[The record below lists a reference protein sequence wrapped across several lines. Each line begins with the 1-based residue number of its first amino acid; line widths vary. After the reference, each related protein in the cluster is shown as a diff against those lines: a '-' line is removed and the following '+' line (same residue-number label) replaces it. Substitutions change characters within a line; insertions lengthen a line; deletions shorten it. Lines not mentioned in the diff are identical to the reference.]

1 MEVQSHPYKKFLGW
15 LLLIVAACLT
25 GVALSSAASLWGW
38 TDFPDDRRG
47 EWAALI
53 APLLAGLSFLFWIP
67 GSCLLVRSG
76 QQPKRMAAV
85 AVLGVGMMV
94 CWLSWQFG
102 SATA

>member
-76 QQPKRMAAV
+76 QQPKRVAVV
-85 AVLGVGMMV
+85 AVLVVGMTV
-94 CWLSWQFG
+94 CGLSWQFG
-102 SATA
+102 YATA